1 MSHEPFN
8 KSESSMTWR
17 SKLKIRA
24 WVFVIGVPLA
34 VVGVISISPAWL
46 TFPLVGVAVA
56 AVTMTV
62 NKVGQRLSQPTCW
75 TCGEDLTNEDP
86 AEHGI
91 ACPSCGALNQFFLA
105 RHVGAPGAGA
115 SAPEHG
121 APDDDAHA

>member
-1 MSHEPFN
+1 MKQEPFS
-8 KSESSMTWR
+8 KSDSSMTWR

-34 VVGVISISPAWL
+34 IVGVISISPAWL

-75 TCGEDLTNEDP
+75 TCGEDLREEAP

-91 ACPSCGALNQFFLA
+91 VCPSCGALNQFFLA
-105 RHVGAPGAGA
+105 QRRPAPTLGA
-115 SAPEHG
+115 
-121 APDDDAHA
+121 DDDARDDDAQA

>member
-1 MSHEPFN
+1 MNHESLST
-8 KSESSMTWR
+8 SESSMTWR

-75 TCGEDLTNEDP
+75 TCGFDLADENP
-86 AEHGI
+86 AAQGV
-91 ACPSCGALNQFFLA
+91 ACPSCGALNQFYLA
-105 RHVGAPGAGA
+105 RHAAPPVDDDGAPHDQA
-115 SAPEHG
+115 
-121 APDDDAHA
+121 